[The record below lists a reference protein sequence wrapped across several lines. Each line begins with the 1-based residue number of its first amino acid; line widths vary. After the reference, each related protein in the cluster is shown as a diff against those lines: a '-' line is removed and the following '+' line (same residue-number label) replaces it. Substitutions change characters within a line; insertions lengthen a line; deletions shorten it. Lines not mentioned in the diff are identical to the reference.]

1 MSSTSS
7 ESSGV
12 VHDEVTGEHRLSQ
25 GFNFRS
31 AFALAFADIS
41 PIVALYAIFTL
52 ALFSAGPAFFWA
64 FPVVLVGQL
73 LVAAVF
79 GELASRYPYAGSVYQ
94 WARHV
99 QGTPWGWFA
108 AWAYIWGLTIAL
120 SALSYGAAGFLL
132 QIFGVESPSGL
143 LTTSVALLIIAVGT
157 LTNMVGRSVLK
168 VMVVASIIAEVIGS
182 VGLGTVL
189 LLFYRVNPIGALFD
203 GFGTQGGGLWLTGPA
218 LVAVAFVGWSFLGFE
233 AAGSIGEEVEDP
245 ERNVPKAIILSLL
258 CVALVVMY
266 SSLALILAIPD
277 LSRVMSA
284 QSGDPVADTL
294 TAHFGAGIGRPL
306 LILFVIGFLSSFLA
320 VQAAVSRC
328 VWGSARDRSLP
339 GSGLLDQL
347 RGPERL
353 PVYSILLTG
362 TVAGLLV
369 LLAGSD
375 LYIVL
380 VNFTTIGFY
389 IAFGV
394 PVAGAALSHMRGTWT
409 PGAFSLGRWSAPV
422 AYIATIWITLQTINI
437 AWPRPI
443 PGAPWYVV
451 WSMVITTVVLGA
463 IGIVIYLGVR
473 GRIEAPI
480 GDRLRASVARVASA
494 AGPATPNSGVSPSDP
509 DPAANPG
516 DDGRSY
522 RREPHRG
529 E

>member
-1 MSSTSS
+1 MSSTAG
-7 ESSGV
+7 EPSGTVHGEV
-12 VHDEVTGEHRLSQ
+12 VEEHRLSK
-25 GFNFRS
+25 GFTFRS

-64 FPVVLVGQL
+64 FPVVLAGQL

-99 QGTPWGWFA
+99 QGTQWGWFA
-108 AWAYIWGLTIAL
+108 AWAYMWGLTIAL
-120 SALSYGAAGFLL
+120 STLSYGAAGFLL
-132 QIFGVESPSGL
+132 EILGVQSPAGW
-143 LTTSVALLIIAVGT
+143 LTTAVALLIIAVGT
-157 LTNMVGRSVLK
+157 LTNMVGRGFLK
-168 VMVVASIIAEVIGS
+168 VMVVASITAEVLGS

-189 LLFYRVNPIGALFD
+189 LLFYRVNPVSTLFD
-203 GFGTQGGGLWLTGPA
+203 GFGTQGDGLWLTGPA

-233 AAGSIGEEVEDP
+233 AAGSIGEEVEEP
-245 ERNVPKAIILSLL
+245 ERNVPRAIILALL
-258 CVALVVMY
+258 FVALVVMY
-266 SSLALILAIPD
+266 SSLALILAIPN
-277 LSRVMSA
+277 LSKVMSA

-294 TAHFGAGIGRPL
+294 IAHFGAGIGRPL
-306 LILFVIGFLSSFLA
+306 LVLFVIGFLSSFLA

-353 PVYSILLTG
+353 PVFSILLTG
-362 TVAGLLV
+362 VVAGLLV

-375 LYIVL
+375 LYSVL

-394 PVAGAALSHMRGTWT
+394 PVAGAALAHIRGTWR

-422 AYIATIWITLQTINI
+422 AYLATIWVAFETINV
-437 AWPRPI
+437 AWPRQA
-443 PGAPWYVV
+443 PGTPWYVA
-451 WSMVITTVVLGA
+451 WSMVITTIVLGA
-463 IGIVIYLGVR
+463 VGILVYLSVR
-473 GRIEAPI
+473 RRIEAPI
-480 GDRLRASVARVASA
+480 GERLAQVPSA
-494 AGPATPNSGVSPSDP
+494 AGPATPDEGTRDPRQKPSDV
-509 DPAANPG
+509 A
-516 DDGRSY
+516 
-522 RREPHRG
+522 
-529 E
+529 

>member
-7 ESSGV
+7 ESSGAV
-12 VHDEVTGEHRLSQ
+12 SDGVSGEHRLSQ
-25 GFNFRS
+25 GFTFRS

-64 FPVVLVGQL
+64 FPVVLAGQL

-120 SALSYGAAGFLL
+120 STLSYGAAGFLL
-132 QIFGVESPSGL
+132 EIFGVESPTGW
-143 LTTSVALLIIAVGT
+143 LTTSVALLIIAAGT
-157 LTNMVGRSVLK
+157 LTNMVGRSVLRT
-168 VMVVASIIAEVIGS
+168 MVLASITAEVLGS

-189 LLFYRVNPIGALFD
+189 LLFYRVNPFSALFE
-203 GFGTQGGGLWLTGPA
+203 GFGTQGDGLWLTGPG

-233 AAGSIGEEVEDP
+233 AAGSIGEEVEEP
-245 ERNVPKAIILSLL
+245 ERNVPKAIILALL

-266 SSLALILAIPD
+266 SSLALILAIPN
-277 LSRVMSA
+277 LSEVMSA

-362 TVAGLLV
+362 VIAGLLV

-375 LYIVL
+375 LYSVL

-394 PVAGAALSHMRGTWT
+394 PVAGAALSHIRGTWT

-422 AYIATIWITLQTINI
+422 AYTAVIWVAFETINI

-443 PGAPWYVV
+443 PGAPWYVA

-463 IGIVIYLGVR
+463 IGIVIYLGVK

-480 GDRLRASVARVASA
+480 GDRLKASVARVASA
-494 AGPATPNSGVSPSDP
+494 AGSAAQTGDASSSDP
-509 DPAANPG
+509 AENPADG
-516 DDGRSY
+516 GRSY
-522 RREPHRG
+522 HRDSDRG

>member
-1 MSSTSS
+1 MSSTAG
-7 ESSGV
+7 ESRGIA
-12 VHDEVTGEHRLSQ
+12 HDEVVEEHRLSK
-25 GFNFRS
+25 GFTFRS

-52 ALFSAGPAFFWA
+52 GLFSAGPAFFWA
-64 FPVVLVGQL
+64 FPIVLIGQL

-79 GELASRYPYAGSVYQ
+79 GELASRWPYAGSVYQ
-94 WARHV
+94 CARHG
-99 QGTPWGWFA
+99 QGTRWGWFA
-108 AWAYIWGLTIAL
+108 AWAYMWGLTIAL

-132 QIFGVESPSGL
+132 EIFDVKSPTRW
-143 LTTSVALLIIAVGT
+143 LTTSVALLIIALGP
-157 LTNMVGRSVLK
+157 LTNMVGRRVLK
-168 VMVVASIIAEVIGS
+168 VMIVASIIAEVLGS

-189 LLFYRVNPIGALFD
+189 LVFYRVNPISTLFD
-203 GFGTQGGGLWLTGPA
+203 GFGTQGNGLWLTGPA
-218 LVAVAFVGWSFLGFE
+218 LVAIAFVGWSFLGFE
-233 AAGSIGEEVEDP
+233 AAGSIGEEVEEP
-245 ERNVPKAIILSLL
+245 ERNVPKAIILSLFF
-258 CVALVVMY
+258 VALVVMY
-266 SSLALILAIPD
+266 SSLALILAIPN

-294 TAHFGAGIGRPL
+294 VAHFGAGIGRPL

-362 TVAGLLV
+362 IVAGLLV
-369 LLAGSD
+369 LIAGSD
-375 LYIVL
+375 LYSVL
-380 VNFTTIGFY
+380 INFTTIGFY

-394 PVAGAALSHMRGTWT
+394 PVAGAALSHLSGTWR

-422 AYIATIWITLQTINI
+422 TYAAVVWVAFETINI
-437 AWPRPI
+437 VWPRPT
-443 PGAPWYVV
+443 PGTPWYIT

-463 IGIVIYLGVR
+463 IGIMVYLSVR

-480 GDRLRASVARVASA
+480 GDRLRSASAQVLSA
-494 AGPATPNSGVSPSDP
+494 AGLATPDEGTSSVDRDP
-509 DPAANPG
+509 NKGGREDQIPPAKP
-516 DDGRSY
+516 
-522 RREPHRG
+522 
-529 E
+529 

>member
-7 ESSGV
+7 GSSGV
-12 VHDEVTGEHRLSQ
+12 VHDEVSGEHTLNK
-25 GFNFRS
+25 GFTFRS
-31 AFALAFADIS
+31 AFALAFADVS

-64 FPVVLVGQL
+64 FPVVLAGQL

-79 GELASRYPYAGSVYQ
+79 GELASRYPFAGSVYQ

-120 SALSYGAAGFLL
+120 STLSYGAAGFLL
-132 QIFGVESPSGL
+132 EIFGVESPTGW

-157 LTNMVGRSVLK
+157 LTNMVGRSILRAMVL
-168 VMVVASIIAEVIGS
+168 ASITAEVLGS

-189 LLFYRVNPIGALFD
+189 LLFYRVNPFSTLFE

-233 AAGSIGEEVEDP
+233 AAGSIGEEVEEP
-245 ERNVPKAIILSLL
+245 ERNVPKAIILALL

-266 SSLALILAIPD
+266 SSLALILAIPN
-277 LSRVMSA
+277 LSEVMSA
-284 QSGDPVADTL
+284 QRGDPVASTL

-306 LILFVIGFLSSFLA
+306 LVLFVIGFLSSFLA

-362 TVAGLLV
+362 VVAGLFV

-375 LYIVL
+375 LYSVL

-394 PVAGAALSHMRGTWT
+394 PVAGAALSHLRGTWT
-409 PGAFSLGRWSAPV
+409 PGAFSLGRWSALV
-422 AYIATIWITLQTINI
+422 AYTATIWVAFETINI

-443 PGAPWYVV
+443 PGAPWYVA

-463 IGIVIYLGVR
+463 VGIMIYLGVR

-480 GDRLRASVARVASA
+480 GDRLRTSVARAASA
-494 AGPATPNSGVSPSDP
+494 AGPAPAGDAPSSDP
-509 DPAANPG
+509 GLSEKPADG
-516 DDGRSY
+516 GRSY
-522 RREPHRG
+522 RREPDRG
-529 E
+529 G

>member
-1 MSSTSS
+1 MSSTAG
-7 ESSGV
+7 ESRGTV
-12 VHDEVTGEHRLSQ
+12 NDEVTGEHTLNK
-25 GFNFRS
+25 GFTFRS
-31 AFALAFADIS
+31 AFALAFADVS

-64 FPVVLVGQL
+64 FPVVLAGQL

-79 GELASRYPYAGSVYQ
+79 GELASRFPFAGSVYQ

-120 SALSYGAAGFLL
+120 STLSYGAAGFLL
-132 QIFGVESPSGL
+132 EIFGVQSPSGW
-143 LTTSVALLIIAVGT
+143 LTTAVALLIIAVGT
-157 LTNMVGRSVLK
+157 LTNMVGRSVLRT
-168 VMVVASIIAEVIGS
+168 MVLVSIIAEVLGS
-182 VGLGTVL
+182 IGLGTVL
-189 LLFYRVNPIGALFD
+189 LLFYRVNPVSALFE
-203 GFGTQGGGLWLTGPA
+203 GFGTQGDGLWLTGPG

-233 AAGSIGEEVEDP
+233 AAGSIGEEVEEP
-245 ERNVPKAIILSLL
+245 ERNVPKAIILALL

-266 SSLALILAIPD
+266 SSLALILAIPN
-277 LSRVMSA
+277 LSEVMSA

-306 LILFVIGFLSSFLA
+306 LVLFVIGFLSSFLA

-339 GSGLLDQL
+339 GSGLLDKL

-362 TVAGLLV
+362 VVAGLLV

-375 LYIVL
+375 LYSVL

-394 PVAGAALSHMRGTWT
+394 PVAGAALSHLRGTWT

-422 AYIATIWITLQTINI
+422 AYAAVIWVAFETINI

-443 PGAPWYVV
+443 PGAPWYVA

-463 IGIVIYLGVR
+463 VGIAIYLGVR

-480 GDRLRASVARVASA
+480 GDRLRASVARAASA
-494 AGPATPNSGVSPSDP
+494 AGPAAQTSDAFSSDP
-509 DPAANPG
+509 AEKPADG
-516 DDGRSY
+516 GRSY
-522 RREPHRG
+522 RRDE
-529 E
+529 

>member
-1 MSSTSS
+1 MNSTAG
-7 ESSGV
+7 ESRGTA
-12 VHDEVTGEHRLSQ
+12 HGELVEEHSLSK
-25 GFNFRS
+25 GFTFRS

-64 FPVVLVGQL
+64 FPIVLIGQL

-99 QGTPWGWFA
+99 QGTQWGWFA
-108 AWAYIWGLTIAL
+108 AWAYMWGLTIAL

-132 QIFGVESPSGL
+132 EIFGVKSPTGW
-143 LTTSVALLIIAVGT
+143 LTTSVALLIIAIGT
-157 LTNMVGRSVLK
+157 LTNMVGRTVLK
-168 VMVVASIIAEVIGS
+168 VMVVASITAEVLGS
-182 VGLGTVL
+182 IGLGTVL
-189 LLFYRVNPIGALFD
+189 LLFYRVNPIGTLFD
-203 GFGTQGGGLWLTGPA
+203 GFGTQGSGLWLTGPA

-233 AAGSIGEEVEDP
+233 SAGSIGEEVEEP

-258 CVALVVMY
+258 FVALVVMY
-266 SSLALILAIPD
+266 SSLALILAIPN
-277 LSRVMSA
+277 LSKVMST
-284 QSGDPVADTL
+284 QSGDPVLNTL

-339 GSGLLDQL
+339 GSGFLDQL

-362 TVAGLLV
+362 VVAGLLV

-375 LYIVL
+375 LYSVL
-380 VNFTTIGFY
+380 INFTTIGFY

-394 PVAGAALSHMRGTWT
+394 PVAGAALAHLRGRWR
-409 PGAFSLGRWSAPV
+409 PGAFNLGRWSAPV
-422 AYIATIWITLQTINI
+422 TYLATIWVTLETINV
-437 AWPRPI
+437 AWPRQV
-443 PGAPWYVV
+443 PGTPWYVT
-451 WSMVITTVVLGA
+451 WSMVITTIVLGA
-463 IGIVIYLGVR
+463 IGVVVYLSVR

-480 GDRLRASVARVASA
+480 GDRLKSAGAQALSA
-494 AGPATPNSGVSPSDP
+494 AGLATSDEGTSSVNRDPNKD
-509 DPAANPG
+509 
-516 DDGRSY
+516 R
-522 RREPHRG
+522 
-529 E
+529 